1 MALQVRAISVAL
13 RDFDAM
19 VIVPM
24 YQSCIVIIGVSWGW
38 LFYNEDLGLSATQ
51 RGLFVLGCMLSLCG
65 IMALSLRPDSQQQQ
79 QPSGDEAVPLLL
91 QPAPG
96 AGSSGGSGSGSR
108 SGSRSGSDTVVVGAD
123 AAALAAAAA
132 GVARRADGRALRSDS
147 LVHFAEA
154 LDELAP
160 PISRFVSSGAER

>member
-1 MALQVRAISVAL
+1 MVLQVRAISVAL

-38 LFYNEDLGLSATQ
+38 LYYNEDKGLSATQ
-51 RGLFVLGCMLSLCG
+51 RGLFVLGCLLSLCG

-79 QPSGDEAVPLLL
+79 QQLAGDEAVPLL
-91 QPAPG
+91 QPPLPVEG
-96 AGSSGGSGSGSR
+96 GGGS
-108 SGSRSGSDTVVVGAD
+108 VVVLAAD
-123 AAALAAAAA
+123 ADALAAAAGAAAA
-132 GVARRADGRALRSDS
+132 GTAAASRKAAGRSDS
-147 LVHFAEA
+147 LVHFSDA

-160 PISRFVSSGAER
+160 PIARFVTGSGGGGSTER

>member
-1 MALQVRAISVAL
+1 MVLQVRAISVAL

-38 LFYNEDLGLSATQ
+38 LYYNEDKGLSATQ
-51 RGLFVLGCMLSLCG
+51 RGLFVLGCLLSLCG

-79 QPSGDEAVPLLL
+79 PAGDEAVPLL
-91 QPAPG
+91 QPPPPVEG
-96 AGSSGGSGSGSR
+96 GGGS
-108 SGSRSGSDTVVVGAD
+108 VVVLATDAD
-123 AAALAAAAA
+123 ALAAAAA
-132 GVARRADGRALRSDS
+132 AAASGSAAAASRKAGGRSDS
-147 LVHFAEA
+147 LVHFSDA

-160 PISRFVSSGAER
+160 PLARFVTGGGGGGTER

>member
-38 LFYNEDLGLSATQ
+38 LYYNEDKGLSATQ
-51 RGLFVLGCMLSLCG
+51 RGLFVLGCLLSLCG

-79 QPSGDEAVPLLL
+79 QPAGDEAVPLL
-91 QPAPG
+91 QPPPPVEG
-96 AGSSGGSGSGSR
+96 GGGSVIVLAT
-108 SGSRSGSDTVVVGAD
+108 DAD
-123 AAALAAAAA
+123 ALATAAAAAA
-132 GVARRADGRALRSDS
+132 GGSAAAAASRKAGGRSDS
-147 LVHFAEA
+147 LVHFSDA

-160 PISRFVSSGAER
+160 PLARFVTGGGGGGGSTER